1 MPSREP
7 LSDDA
12 IADALDDLPGWSHED
27 DKLTKTYEF
36 SDFRE
41 AISFIVRLSFY
52 AEEMNHHPELEN
64 VYNTV
69 DVALTTHDAGGKV
82 TEMDVELA
90 STIEDFVWV

>member
-7 LSDDA
+7 LSEDEIDDA
-12 IADALDDLPGWSHED
+12 LADLPGWTHED
-27 DKLTKTYEF
+27 DKLKTSYEF
-36 SDFRE
+36 SDFRA

-52 AEEMNHHPELEN
+52 AEEMMHHPELEN

-90 STIEDFVWV
+90 SKIEDFVWV

>member
-1 MPSREP
+1 MPSRDP
-7 LSDDA
+7 LSDDE
-12 IADALDDLPGWSHED
+12 IQDALADLDGWTHED
-27 DKLTKTYEF
+27 DKLTKTFEF
-36 SDFRE
+36 SNFRE

-52 AEEMNHHPELEN
+52 AEEMMHHPELKN

-90 STIEDFVWV
+90 SKIEDFVWV